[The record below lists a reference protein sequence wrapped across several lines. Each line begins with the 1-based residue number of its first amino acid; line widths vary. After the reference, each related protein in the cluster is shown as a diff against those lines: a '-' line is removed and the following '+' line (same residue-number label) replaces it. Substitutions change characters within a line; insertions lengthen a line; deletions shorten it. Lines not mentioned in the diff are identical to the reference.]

1 MSAPT
6 PESLSMD
13 CGLKCEMCSAAVN
26 YGDDYVAH
34 LALAHQ
40 ITKSIPYFMDK
51 ALAAVKGEKRK
62 AAEVFIIEEEPDIH
76 NSSPLEPGGFDKFEL
91 DLETRA
97 SLEKTIEN
105 TMDDLFKPLKLI
117 LEGKVPLDD
126 EEIPNDLNE
135 EEESFSGSAED
146 KLWQS
151 FDNLKEVINN
161 MEFPLELL
169 QQIADERNTNA
180 NIEDEKLLNDK
191 SGTLEELCT
200 GDKNKDIGSNFKI
213 PQPMKENSDKVNL
226 EETISLPPTNNLLP
240 VRSDKSDISTASS
253 VSSTSSSSGHPE
265 SLQTN
270 FLCPVKPCNFS
281 TTKHGMKEGIAAKHL
296 SKVHLVTGA
305 VMKKAAPGT
314 YKFRKV
320 KGEK

>member
-126 EEIPNDLNE
+126 EEIPNDLSE
-135 EEESFSGSAED
+135 EGESFSGSAED

-161 MEFPLELL
+161 MEFPVELL
-169 QQIADERNTNA
+169 QQIADKRNSNA
-180 NIEDEKLLNDK
+180 DIEDEELMKDK
-191 SGTLEELCT
+191 SETLEELST
-200 GDKNKDIGSNFKI
+200 GDKNVDIGTNIKI
-213 PQPMKENSDKVNL
+213 PQSIKENSDQVNL
-226 EETISLPPTNNLLP
+226 EETTFLPSTNTL
-240 VRSDKSDISTASS
+240 
-253 VSSTSSSSGHPE
+253 VSSTSSLSGHTE
-265 SLQTN
+265 LLQTN

-281 TTKHGMKEGIAAKHL
+281 TNKHGMKDGIAAKHL